1 MLKLKNKVTN
11 PMTVIAIFAVISETS
26 AAISLPFLANK
37 EREIYVW
44 FLISFPFYLLF
55 LFFITLNFNYRSLYA
70 PSDFDKDKNFLRA
83 GKDDKRHPGNPSSPT
98 DKASQ
103 GDSMCQSIN
112 LQADGHS
119 DDMRR
124 PHNVPDPPESGTLA
138 HAVLQHFVHLPAS
151 KGELLFI
158 DGRQIKLKS
167 ELSEILTGAGPLHK
181 SATRVIVL
189 LSCHT
194 SNELLKRHVARQL
207 KPAGK
212 GTITT
217 ICIVYN
223 VCSQELT
230 ILRRR

>member
-1 MLKLKNKVTN
+1 MLKLKNKITN
-11 PMTVIAIFAVISETS
+11 PMTVIAIFAVISESS
-26 AAISLPFLANK
+26 AAVSLPFLANK

-55 LFFITLNFNYRSLYA
+55 LFFVTLNFNSRSLYA
-70 PSDFDKDKNFLRA
+70 PSDFDKDKNFLKA
-83 GKDDKRHPGNPSSPT
+83 GKDNIDKRQPGNPSSPI

-103 GDSMCQSIN
+103 MCQPIN
-112 LQADGHS
+112 PQADGHS

-124 PHNVPDPPESGTLA
+124 PHNVPDPPESDTLA

-194 SNELLKRHVARQL
+194 SNELLKRQVARQF
-207 KPAGK
+207 KHAGK
-212 GTITT
+212 DSITT
-217 ICIVYN
+217 LCIIYN
-223 VCSQELT
+223 VCSQKLT